1 MTKPGDLAPEIVGT
15 TADGR
20 PFRLSEWRGSFV
32 VLYFYP
38 KAFTRGCAS
47 ETRGFSALYPQ
58 LRGRNVHLAGIS
70 VDAPETQRRFA
81 DECRAEFPM
90 IPDRAK
96 EIARSYGILGLIGL
110 AKRVT
115 FFIDANGRVI
125 DVVQS
130 ILPEPHLQRVRDTLL
145 TGRVAVRPETGR
157 HSGGASRPNG

>member
-1 MTKPGDLAPEIVGT
+1 MTKTGDMAPEIVGT
-15 TADGR
+15 TADGH
-20 PFRLSEWRGSFV
+20 PFRLSEWRGSYV

-47 ETRGFSALYPQ
+47 ETRGFSTIYPQ
-58 LRGRNVHLAGIS
+58 LRDRQVKLAGIS

-96 EIARSYGILGLIGL
+96 SIARSYGILGLIGL

-115 FFIDANGRVI
+115 FFIDPAGRVI
-125 DVVQS
+125 DMVQS
-130 ILPEPHLQRVRDTLL
+130 ILPDPHLNRVRETLL
-145 TGRVAVRPETGR
+145 RQSPPGGPGTDRPEGTAAR
-157 HSGGASRPNG
+157 PSG